1 MRHIKLFEGFNTED
15 YYKEITYLEYCNS
28 DTVNF
33 EQKYYEKLNRYYRD
47 QVFSAEPSLER
58 DGDDI
63 LMVRFNTYESGYYVN
78 IYQTDDEWFLV
89 YMRTTSD
96 FSYFKCDQYEG
107 LIKCLDEEIKEHYE
121 D

>member
-1 MRHIKLFEGFNTED
+1 MKWIKLFEGFNTED

-28 DTVNF
+28 DGVNF
-33 EQKYYEKLNRYYRD
+33 EQKYYDKLNRYYRD
-47 QVFSAEPSLER
+47 EVFR

-63 LMVRFNTYESGYYVN
+63 LMVKSGYYVN

-89 YMRTTSD
+89 YMRTPSD
-96 FSYFKCDQYEG
+96 EFYYFKCDQYEG

-121 D
+121 